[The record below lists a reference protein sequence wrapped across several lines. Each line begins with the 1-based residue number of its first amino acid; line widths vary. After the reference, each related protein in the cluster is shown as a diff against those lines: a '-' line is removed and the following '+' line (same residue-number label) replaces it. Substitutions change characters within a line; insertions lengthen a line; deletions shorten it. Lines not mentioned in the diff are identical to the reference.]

1 MRHHTS
7 STPEVMPILSAGKHR
22 TARQG
27 ACFMEFASYLAG
39 ERWSDHPACTHALL
53 ATLAR
58 DVNDLV
64 TDASRARLM
73 PLVNRVVGLTS
84 TDPVFAA
91 TIAVL
96 AASAA
101 LPIVSME
108 RQRALAAG
116 MISLLRRVDAPA
128 LAATAAAALATVPD
142 AERWARRYLSLAQAS
157 PRNAERANEA
167 IVHTATIGIALACLP
182 AGEPDADARL
192 THLLTRVIEA
202 CEALLTAD
210 TEARVPALV

>member
-7 STPEVMPILSAGKHR
+7 TTPEVMPILSAGKHR
-22 TARQG
+22 SARQG

-58 DVNDLV
+58 DVNDLT
-64 TDASRARLM
+64 TDASRTRLM

-84 TDPVFAA
+84 TDPLFSA
-91 TIAVL
+91 TIAIL

-101 LPIVSME
+101 MPVVSME

-116 MISLLRRVDAPA
+116 MISLLRRIDAPT
-128 LAATAAAALATVPD
+128 LASIAARAYATAPD
-142 AERWARRYLSLAQAS
+142 AERWAQHYLSIAQVS
-157 PRNAERANEA
+157 PRHVDRANEA

-182 AGEPDADARL
+182 ATEPDADARL
-192 THLLTRVIEA
+192 ALLLSQVIEA
-202 CEALLTAD
+202 CEALLTAP
-210 TEARVPALV
+210 TEARIPSLV